1 MADGHSNMTQ
11 RLVTL
16 AKQGDE
22 AALEQLCKA
31 YGERIRRIIRL
42 RMGQELG
49 HKVESMDFV
58 QDAFISALRSLENF
72 TYKNEG
78 DFLRWV
84 SKIAEN
90 RLRDNLDK
98 FHADKRDIRKEIP
111 LKDNTGSSRDS
122 LIRDFSPVDST
133 TPSMIISKCEELNR
147 LEKAMDKLKPEYR
160 EVIKLIKIEG
170 LSYEEAGNRIGKSA
184 DAVRMLL
191 ARAMA
196 ALTSVFE
203 ET

>member
-1 MADGHSNMTQ
+1 
-11 RLVTL
+11 
-16 AKQGDE
+16 
-22 AALEQLCKA
+22 
-31 YGERIRRIIRL
+31 
-42 RMGQELG
+42 MGQELS
-49 HKVESMDFV
+49 HKVESMDLV
-58 QDAFISALRSLENF
+58 QDAFISALRSLEDF

-111 LKDNTGSSRDS
+111 LKDNTGSSQDS
-122 LIRDFSPVDST
+122 LIRDFSPIDST
-133 TPSMIISKCEELNR
+133 TPSIIVSKCEELNR
-147 LEKAMDKLKPEYR
+147 LEKAMDKLKPEYK
-160 EVIKLIKIEG
+160 EVITLIKIEG

-191 ARAMA
+191 SRAMA
-196 ALTSVFE
+196 SLTSVFE